1 MVIAMA
7 KERRILVK
15 VLVQL
20 YNYDPDTTSG
30 HKSSTRHYTHTDR
43 HAITQCQATTRI
55 PLDTNGHL
63 TNYTLTY
70 KVVTVLLSS
79 VRSDR
84 HPG

>member
-1 MVIAMA
+1 MAIARA
-7 KERRILVK
+7 KEGTHLRPVK
-15 VLVQL
+15 CL